1 MSTIRALLV
10 AIDAYVA
17 PINPLYGCRNDMAA
31 LRTFLE
37 ARAGTDLRL
46 RVLEDDAATRDT
58 FVTAFREHLG
68 AAGPGDVAL
77 FAFFG
82 HGSEEPAPAEIAALE
97 PTGRL
102 QTILLHDCGRR
113 VDGKLRRA
121 FADKELSLLIAEV
134 AATGAH
140 VVTILDCC
148 HSGGGTR
155 DPFARARS
163 WRPLHADV
171 AVADRDVV
179 AELAA
184 PRATSE
190 FLPGAL
196 EQWSAPRPIHVA
208 LAACRSDELAKE
220 HRVGEVTRGAF
231 SVALVES
238 LDILGRRTTYR
249 SLLATVRARVERTTE
264 EQRPELFPLDVGG
277 PGDTLFLDGAVVPVA
292 PTFTVVRGHD
302 GWEVDG
308 GIVHGFRDAVG
319 DEAFVLSC
327 RDDAGTVAGT
337 VRVTGVDV
345 GRSLVEPV
353 GWTPE
358 DRAYRAVVV
367 GVPLPPAE
375 VQLDPPVDGGPTAA
389 DVDAVHAAI
398 RAAIATAGPGGS
410 PSTSVRV
417 VDETTASP
425 GALRLRVG
433 VPAAGTASIR
443 RADGSPVVGDVEG
456 ADGSAARL
464 VVSRLEHVA
473 AWELVRALGDHP
485 SPLVDV
491 VTLDLFEA
499 RPGEARRPA
508 DRALLPTDGSC
519 VLCYTRS
526 ADGTW
531 HAPSLFMELHSHAD
545 RDLFVAV
552 LDLTDRFRCHP
563 VVPTVKLG
571 AGRSFAV
578 ADGDQIPAS
587 LPDDEPVVAGATVRD
602 WLKVVVSDVDF
613 DASSFTMQQLDQPP
627 PAATRSAGQ
636 FRSTLDRLAAR
647 AVSRDIARAPADA
660 PPAQWSASTLV
671 LEVRVP

>member
-1 MSTIRALLV
+1 MQS
-10 AIDAYVA
+10 
-17 PINPLYGCRNDMAA
+17 
-31 LRTFLE
+31 
-37 ARAGTDLRL
+37 
-46 RVLEDDAATRDT
+46 
-58 FVTAFREHLG
+58 
-68 AAGPGDVAL
+68 
-77 FAFFG
+77 
-82 HGSEEPAPAEIAALE
+82 
-97 PTGRL
+97 
-102 QTILLHDCGRR
+102 
-113 VDGKLRRA
+113 
-121 FADKELSLLIAEV
+121 
-134 AATGAH
+134 
-140 VVTILDCC
+140 
-148 HSGGGTR
+148 
-155 DPFARARS
+155 
-163 WRPLHADV
+163 DV
-171 AVADRDVV
+171 AVADRDVA

-184 PRATSE
+184 ARPTSE

-196 EQWSAPRPIHVA
+196 DQWSAPRPAHVA

-292 PTFTVVRGHD
+292 PTFTVARGHD
-302 GWEVDG
+302 GWAVDG

-337 VRVTGVDV
+337 VRITSVDV

-353 GWTPE
+353 DWTPE

-375 VQLDPPVDGGPTAA
+375 VQLDPPVDGGPGAA
-389 DVDAVHAAI
+389 DVEAVHAAI

-410 PSTSVRV
+410 ASTSVRV

-456 ADGSAARL
+456 ADGAAARL

-473 AWELVRALGDHP
+473 SWELVRALGDHP

-519 VLCYTRS
+519 VLSYATR

-531 HAPSLFMELHSHAD
+531 QAPSLFMELHSHAD

-578 ADGDQIPAS
+578 ADGDPIPAS
-587 LPDDEPVVAGATVRD
+587 LPADEPVVPGATVRD

-627 PAATRSAGQ
+627 PATTRSAGQ
-636 FRSTLDRLAAR
+636 FRSTLERLAAR
-647 AVSRDIARAPADA
+647 AVSRDIGGAPADA

-671 LEVRVP
+671 LEVRVPVSTPA